1 MKIYNN
7 PITESFTEL
16 TQRPEQALSN
26 LMPLVSTIFDEVKA
40 KGDKAVAKY
49 TELFDGVR
57 LKSNWVNA
65 KNIQESDK
73 NLSKELK
80 EAINLAYKNIKKFHQ
95 AQKTK
100 TVKVETMPGV
110 VCWQEKKPIEK
121 VGLYVPGG
129 SAALFSSVLMLGIP
143 AQIAGCQEIVLV
155 SPPTK
160 KGKLAPEIAYAA
172 KLCGITKIYKVG
184 GIQAIAALTFGTQS
198 IPKVYKI
205 LGPGNQY
212 VTAAKQLATNYKVA
226 IDMPAGPSELLVV
239 ADKTANPAFVAAD
252 LLSQAEHGEDSQV
265 VLVSTSKRLLEQVE
279 TSIKKQLETL
289 SRKNIASKALENAIG
304 IYFKTPQ
311 QALDFINNY
320 APEHLSIQS
329 KNESFYLKGVQ
340 NAGSVF
346 IGALTPESAGDYA
359 SGTNHTLPTNAFT
372 KQYSGVNLDSFL
384 KSITYQKISETGL
397 QNIGKSVEILAE
409 AEGLQAHKNA
419 VSLRLESLKNNQDA
433 EK

>member
-7 PITESFTEL
+7 PNTESFTEL

-57 LKSNWVNA
+57 LNSNSVNA
-65 KNIQESDK
+65 QNIQESDK

-95 AQKTK
+95 AQKTE

-212 VTAAKQLATNYKVA
+212 VTAAKQLATNHKVA

-239 ADKTANPAFVAAD
+239 ADKIANPAFVAAD

-265 VLVSTSKRLLEQVE
+265 VLVSTSKRLLKQVE
-279 TSIKKQLETL
+279 TSMKKQLEKL
-289 SRKNIASKALENAIG
+289 SRKDIASKALENAIG

-329 KNESFYLKGVQ
+329 NDESFYLKGLQ

-346 IGALTPESAGDYA
+346 IGSLTPESAGDYA
-359 SGTNHTLPTNAFT
+359 SGTNHTLPTNAFA